1 MKQDYEGDKEMD
13 GKVITID
20 KCGMKGGD
28 YIYYFTEKNSKKYD
42 REYILKKQQ
51 FLVPNQYIILIFVK
65 HKR

>member
-51 FLVPNQYIILIFVK
+51 ILVPNQYIILIFVK